1 MSAWELRWI
10 LLVIGGFI
18 LIAIYFFSKRHRPDV
33 SHDLLDESPK
43 LEDDLSV
50 SLNPAQDKQDLEL
63 DEHKDDLYGLQKM
76 LKEEASTRPPRESVT
91 NVARMRPAPQTSA
104 DSQSLDEKIVIL
116 HVAQPR
122 PNLIQGEALWR
133 ALESSQLDY
142 GESEIYH
149 RTVERFGERQI
160 VFSVSNM
167 VKPGTL
173 TPQQLINL
181 ATPGISLFMRL
192 PGPLEGLKAFN
203 TMLDCAQAL
212 AAKLDAKVLDES
224 RSVLTQQSID
234 HLREAVQLFSLR
246 HSG

>member
-1 MSAWELRWI
+1 MSAWELRWV
-10 LLVIGGFI
+10 LLVIGGLI
-18 LIAIYFFSKRHRPDV
+18 LIAIYLFSKRHRPDV
-33 SHDLLDESPK
+33 SHNLLDESPQ
-43 LEDDLSV
+43 LGDDLSV

-63 DEHKDDLYGLQKM
+63 DEHKDDLYGLQQM
-76 LKEEASTRPPRESVT
+76 LKEEASTRPPRESIVGT
-91 NVARMRPAPQTSA
+91 ARMRPAPQTTS
-104 DSQSLDEKIVIL
+104 DSQNLDEKIVIL
-116 HVAQPR
+116 HVAQQR
-122 PNLIQGEALWR
+122 PNLIQGEALIQ

-173 TPQQLINL
+173 TPHQMSDLS
-181 ATPGISLFMRL
+181 TPGVSLFMRL
-192 PGPLEGLKAFN
+192 PGPLEGLKTFN
-203 TMLDCAQAL
+203 TMLDCAQTMAS
-212 AAKLDAKVLDES
+212 KLDAKVLDET

-234 HLREAVQLFSLR
+234 HLREEIQLFSLR